1 MPNQTLYKAMLVFLL
16 AWFSFAVCLGHA
28 QEKQSDSKQQT
39 GSRFE
44 MEEVVVTATRLEDEI
59 RNVPRNVTVITAEDI
74 AQAPSNYVPDLLS
87 REANIN
93 LQSFSGTDKQAVVD
107 IRGMGETA
115 SSNVLVMVDGF
126 RLNPPDLAGPDFSTI
141 AIDEIERIEIVRG
154 AASVVYGNGAVGG
167 VINIVTK
174 RGKKE
179 PSARLYSTY
188 GSYDTFDGRV
198 SGGGQLQNLNF
209 SVNADYYDTDGYRD
223 NGFLRKKD
231 AGIRLGYDATE
242 YLNEQVFDAVIFS
255 FAAKYH
261 KDKQGFAGGVSID
274 DIDSRKRRRE
284 TNSPDDDGKTKDR
297 RISGG
302 LESDFG
308 RWGVLKINGGYRR
321 RDNDFILG
329 FTSLKSKSEQ
339 TSHIDEDDWLGDL
352 SYVQEYNL
360 WRTENTFQFGID
372 YSYTDYVS
380 ERIDQKKRK
389 NSKVENLGFFFTNQ
403 TAILDNLSFNTGYRY
418 NIYKGR
424 FRNDDLKDFS
434 GASVWING
442 DEFDRDYYKNAFDVG
457 AVYDLRDNISIF
469 ASFATSF
476 RIPNVD
482 EFAFA
487 ADDLKPQK
495 GRHYDLG
502 LRYRF
507 RRLAEF
513 NLTLFLVEIE
523 DEIRFDP
530 DLRVNSN
537 FEDTTRRRGVETAL
551 KLYPAENL
559 YIWGNYTYMDAKFE
573 DLDTFVPLVPRHSG
587 GFGFEWQIIEPL
599 LLGFTGTLVTK
610 RYDGNDID
618 NDTFETLDPYQVY
631 DVKLSYTY
639 RKFKLFGGI
648 NNIFDELYS
657 TIAFSESYFPMPTR
671 NYYAGIQWS
680 F

>member
-1 MPNQTLYKAMLVFLL
+1 MPNQTLYKAILIFLL
-16 AWFSFAVCLGHA
+16 AWFSFAVCSGQA
-28 QEKQSDSKQQT
+28 QENQTDSKQQI

-87 REANIN
+87 REANLN

-115 SSNVLVMVDGF
+115 ASNVLVMVDGF

-188 GSYDTFDGRV
+188 GSYDTFDGRA

-242 YLNEQVFDAVIFS
+242 YFNEQVFDAVIFT
-255 FAAKYH
+255 FAANYH

-274 DIDSRKRRRE
+274 DIDSRRRRRE

-297 RISGG
+297 RIRGG
-302 LESDFG
+302 LETDFG
-308 RWGVLKINGGYRR
+308 RWGVIKINGGYRR

-329 FTSLKSKSEQ
+329 YTPLKSKSDQ

-352 SYVQEYNL
+352 SYVKEYNV
-360 WRTENTFQFGID
+360 WRTENTFQFGMD

-380 ERIDQKKRK
+380 ERIDQKERK

-403 TAILDNLSFNTGYRY
+403 TTILDNLSFNIGYRY
-418 NIYKGR
+418 NIYKGT
-424 FRNDDLKDFS
+424 FRNDDLKNFS
-434 GASVWING
+434 GDSVWING
-442 DEFDRDYYKNAFDVG
+442 DEVDRDYYKSAFDVG

-482 EFAFA
+482 EYAL
-487 ADDLKPQK
+487 ADDNLKPQK
-495 GRHYDLG
+495 GKHYDLG

-507 RRLAEF
+507 RGLAEF
-513 NLTLFLVEIE
+513 NLTLFQIEIE

-599 LLGFTGTLVTK
+599 LLGFTGTLVAK

-631 DVKLSYTY
+631 DAKLSYTY

-648 NNIFDELYS
+648 NNIFNELYS

>member
-1 MPNQTLYKAMLVFLL
+1 MPNQTLFKTMLIFLL
-16 AWFSFAVCLGHA
+16 AWLLFAVGLGHA

-154 AASVVYGNGAVGG
+154 AASVVYGSGAVGG

-174 RGKKE
+174 KGKKE
-179 PSARLYSTY
+179 PSARLYTSY
-188 GSYDTFDGRV
+188 GSFDTFDGRA
-198 SGGGQLQNLNF
+198 SGGGQLQNLDF

-255 FAAKYH
+255 FGAKYH
-261 KDKQGFAGGVSID
+261 KDKQGFPGGVSID

-284 TNSPDDDGKTKDR
+284 TNSPDDDGKTTDWR
-297 RISGG
+297 LRGG

-308 RWGVLKINGGYRR
+308 SWGVLKINGGYRR

-329 FTSLKSKSEQ
+329 FSPLISNSDQ

-352 SYVQEYNL
+352 SYVKEYTL
-360 WRTENTFQFGID
+360 WRTENTFQFGTD
-372 YSYTDYVS
+372 YYYTDYVS
-380 ERIDQKKRK
+380 ERIDQKVRK

-403 TAILDNLSFNTGYRY
+403 TTVLNDLSFNTGYRY
-418 NIYKGR
+418 NIYKGT
-424 FRNDDLKDFS
+424 FRNDDLKNFS
-434 GASVWING
+434 GESVWING
-442 DEFDRDYYKNAFDVG
+442 DEFDRNYYNNAFDVG
-457 AVYDLRDNISIF
+457 AVYDLRDDISIF

-487 ADDLKPQK
+487 DDDLKPQK

-513 NLTLFLVEIE
+513 NLTLFQVEIE

-537 FEDTTRRRGVETAL
+537 FEDTTRRRGVETGL

-573 DLDTFVPLVPRHSG
+573 NLDTFVPLVPRHSV

-599 LLGFTGTLVTK
+599 LLGFTGTLVAK

-648 NNIFDELYS
+648 NNIFDEFYS
-657 TIAFSESYFPMPTR
+657 TVAFSESYFPMPTR

>member
-1 MPNQTLYKAMLVFLL
+1 MLIFLP
-16 AWFSFAVCLGHA
+16 AWLLFAVGLGHA
-28 QEKQSDSKQQT
+28 QEKQSDSEQQT

-44 MEEVVVTATRLEDEI
+44 MEEVVVTATRIEDEI

-93 LQSFSGTDKQAVVD
+93 LQSFYGTDKQALVD

-154 AASVVYGNGAVGG
+154 AASVVYGSGAVGG

-179 PSARLYSTY
+179 PSARLYSAY
-188 GSYDTFDGRV
+188 GSYDTFDGRA
-198 SGGGQLQNLNF
+198 SGGGQIQNLNF

-242 YLNEQVFDAVIFS
+242 YLNEQIFDAVIFS
-255 FAAKYH
+255 FAANYH
-261 KDKQGFAGGVSID
+261 KDKQGFPGGVSID

-284 TNSPDDDGKTKDR
+284 TNSSDDDGKTTDR
-297 RISGG
+297 RLRGG

-329 FTSLKSKSEQ
+329 FTPLLSNSDQ

-352 SYVQEYNL
+352 SYVKEYTL
-360 WRTENTFQFGID
+360 CRTENTFQFGTD
-372 YSYTDYVS
+372 YYYTDYVS
-380 ERIDQKKRK
+380 ERIDQKVRK
-389 NSKVENLGFFFTNQ
+389 NSKVESLGVFFTNQ
-403 TAILDNLSFNTGYRY
+403 TAIFNNLSFNTGYRY

-434 GASVWING
+434 GSSVWENG
-442 DEFDRDYYKNAFDVG
+442 DEFDRNYYNNAFDVG
-457 AVYDLRDNISIF
+457 AVYDLRDDISIF

-487 ADDLKPQK
+487 DDDLKPQK

-513 NLTLFLVEIE
+513 NLTLFQIEID

-537 FEDTTRRRGVETAL
+537 FEDTTRRRGVETSL

-559 YIWGNYTYMDAKFE
+559 YVWGNYTYMDAKFE
-573 DLDTFVPLVPRHSG
+573 NLDTFVPLVPRHSV

-599 LLGFTGTLVTK
+599 LLGFAGTLVAK

-648 NNIFDELYS
+648 NNIFDKLYS

>member
-1 MPNQTLYKAMLVFLL
+1 MPNPTLLKAMLFFLL
-16 AWFSFAVCLGHA
+16 AWFTFTAGLGHA
-28 QEKQSDSKQQT
+28 QETQSDSEQQT

-44 MEEVVVTATRLEDEI
+44 MEEVVVTATRIEDEI

-87 REANIN
+87 RETDVN
-93 LQSFSGTDKQAVVD
+93 LQSFYGTDKQAVVD

-126 RLNPPDLAGPDFSTI
+126 RLNPPDLAGPDFSAI

-154 AASVVYGNGAVGG
+154 AASVLYGSGAVGG

-174 RGKKE
+174 RGKKK
-179 PSARLYSTY
+179 PSAHAYAAY
-188 GSYDTFDGRV
+188 GSYDTFDGRA
-198 SGGGQLQNLNF
+198 SGGGQIQNLNF
-209 SVNADYYDTDGYRD
+209 SVNAAYYDTDGYRD

-255 FAAKYH
+255 LGANYH
-261 KDKQGFAGGVSID
+261 KDKQGFPGGVSID
-274 DIDSRKRRRE
+274 DIDSRTRRRE
-284 TNSPDDDGKTKDR
+284 TNSPDDDGKTTDWR
-297 RISGG
+297 VSGG

-308 RWGVLKINGGYRR
+308 RWGILKINGGYRR

-329 FTSLKSKSEQ
+329 FTPLISESEQ
-339 TSHIDEDDWLGDL
+339 TSHIDEDDWMGDL
-352 SYVQEYNL
+352 SYVKEYSL
-360 WRTENTFQFGID
+360 GRTENTFQFGTD
-372 YSYTDYVS
+372 YYYTDYVS
-380 ERIDQKKRK
+380 ERIDQKVRK
-389 NSKVENLGFFFTNQ
+389 NSKVESLGVFFTNQ
-403 TAILDNLSFNTGYRY
+403 TSIINDLSFNLGYRY

-424 FRNDDLKDFS
+424 FRNDVLEDFS
-434 GASVWING
+434 GTSVWING
-442 DEFDRDYYKNAFDVG
+442 EEFDRNYYNNAFDVG
-457 AVYDLRDNISIF
+457 AVYALRDNISFF

-482 EFAFA
+482 EFALA

-495 GRHYDLG
+495 GKHYDLG

-507 RRLAEF
+507 RKRAEF
-513 NLTLFLVEIE
+513 NLTLFQIEID

-530 DLRVNSN
+530 NLRVNSN

-559 YIWGNYTYMDAKFE
+559 YVWGNYTYMVAEFE
-573 DLDTFVPLVPRHSG
+573 NSDTNVPLVPRNSA
-587 GFGFEWQIIEPL
+587 GFGFEWQIVEPL
-599 LLGFTGTLVTK
+599 LLGFTGKLVGK

-639 RKFKLFGGI
+639 KKFKLFGGI
-648 NNIFDELYS
+648 NNILDKMYS
-657 TIAFSESYFPMPTR
+657 TVAFSESYFPMPTR